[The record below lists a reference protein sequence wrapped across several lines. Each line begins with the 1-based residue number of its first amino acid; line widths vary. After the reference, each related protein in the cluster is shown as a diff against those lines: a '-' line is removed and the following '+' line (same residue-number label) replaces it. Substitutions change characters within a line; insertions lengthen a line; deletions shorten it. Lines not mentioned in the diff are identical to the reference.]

1 MALEFRQLQPVFA
14 AEASGVDLRN
24 PIGRETAAEIE
35 AAMDRY
41 AVLVFRDQ
49 PLDEDQQIAFSAHFG
64 PLDPGLR
71 QVFKG
76 AKSRFKNP
84 EIIDIANVNV
94 KGDVLKRDSF
104 KNLANLANQLWH
116 SDSSFQRPAAKYSM
130 LSAHVIPASGGDT
143 EFADERAAYDTLPD
157 ETKRQIENL
166 VGEHSAL
173 YSRMTLA
180 DITFSE
186 EERAVLPPVQW
197 PLVRVHPGSGRKT
210 LFLAAHIT
218 HVLGMSTAEGRL
230 LVMDL
235 MEHATQ
241 REFVYRHKW
250 RLGDLVIWDNRCV
263 MHRGR
268 PYDLSERR
276 ELRRTT
282 NIDLL
287 SADEPLPQQQ
297 SATG

>member
-1 MALEFRQLQPVFA
+1 MALAFRQLHPAFA
-14 AEASGVDLRN
+14 AEASGVDLRG
-24 PIGRETAAEIE
+24 PIGVEVAAEIE

-49 PLDEDQQIAFSAHFG
+49 PLNEEQQIAFSSHFG
-64 PLDPGLR
+64 PLDIGLR
-71 QVFKG
+71 KAFKSS
-76 AKSRFKNP
+76 KSRFKHP
-84 EIIDIANVNV
+84 EIIDIANVNLDG
-94 KGDVLKRDSF
+94 KVLERDSF

-130 LSAHVIPASGGDT
+130 LSAHVLPSSGGDT
-143 EFADERAAYDTLPD
+143 EYADERAAYDLLPA
-157 ETKRQIENL
+157 ETQRRIEGL

-180 DITFSE
+180 DITFSD

-197 PLVRVHPGSGRKT
+197 PLVRVHPGSRRKT
-210 LFLAAHIT
+210 LFLGAHIT
-218 HVLGMSTAEGRL
+218 HVLGMTVAEGRL
-230 LVMDL
+230 LVRDL

-241 REFVYRHKW
+241 REFVYRHQW
-250 RLGDLVIWDNRCV
+250 RVGDLVIWDNRCV

-282 NIDLL
+282 NIDLIG
-287 SADEPLPQQQ
+287 AGEPLPQRAN
-297 SATG
+297 S